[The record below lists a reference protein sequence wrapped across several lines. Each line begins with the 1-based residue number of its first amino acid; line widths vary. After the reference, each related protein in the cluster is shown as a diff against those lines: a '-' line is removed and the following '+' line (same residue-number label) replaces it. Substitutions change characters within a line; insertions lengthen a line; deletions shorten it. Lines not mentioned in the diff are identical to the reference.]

1 MSDEFSVKL
10 TIWQKILSD
19 HELTEDAKESH
30 ACVINTDL
38 KFRWT
43 AT

>member
-10 TIWQKILSD
+10 TILSD

-30 ACVINTDL
+30 GCVINTDL